1 MLNFYFTNRFYL
13 ALLILAFACFTVE
26 FQGDFIYIV
35 AVLLF
40 LFLGALIYD
49 ILHLF
54 TGGKYIKGIR
64 KVRSQLSLGDYQMV
78 EYELQ
83 NNANRAFSYRLK
95 DYLPYQL
102 NMMKHEISGKLGFN
116 ENLKLETVIK
126 PTQRGEYI
134 FSSLEIFLDGPF
146 KMIERR
152 MILNDQPLTCKVYPS
167 QIQLSKY
174 SLANVKNTQMH
185 YGVKKVRK
193 IGHSYEFDHIKHY
206 VLGDDVRS
214 INWKATSR
222 RNELMIN
229 HYEDEK
235 SQAVYCVLDKSR
247 VMNMPFDNMT
257 LLDYSINAS
266 LVITNNALQYQ
277 DRAGLITF
285 SDVLGK
291 VIPAAKTTKQ
301 LGEINE
307 ALYKQKHRNTEANYE
322 LLHYSI
328 KKLTRKRTLFF
339 LFTNFENMN
348 AMQRQLP
355 ILLRIAKQNLLV
367 LILFKNK
374 ETERFAYNS
383 KGKVNIYEN
392 AVAHKYLSEKERIVK
407 KLRAYGIRCIYTY
420 PEELTINTL
429 NEYIFLKSTGRI

>member
-1 MLNFYFTNRFYL
+1 ML
-13 ALLILAFACFTVE
+13 LLIAFSVFTVQ
-26 FQGDFIYIV
+26 FDSNFIYLV
-35 AVLLF
+35 AILVF
-40 LFLGALIYD
+40 LFLGALVYD

-54 TGGKYIKGIR
+54 TGGQYVEGKRI
-64 KVRSQLSLGDYQMV
+64 VRSQLSLGDEQPVKYYI
-78 EYELQ
+78 E
-83 NNANRAFSYRLK
+83 NKANKSFRYRLK
-95 DYLPYQL
+95 DYLPFQL
-102 NMMKHEISGKLGFN
+102 NMLKHQIKGKMGFY
-116 ENLKLETVIK
+116 ERIELQTIIRPVR
-126 PTQRGEYI
+126 RGEYI
-134 FSSLEIFLDGPF
+134 FDALEIFLEAPF
-146 KMIERR
+146 RMMERR
-152 MILNDQPLTCKVYPS
+152 MVLIDQKQVCNVYPS

-174 SLANVKNTQMH
+174 SLANIKNTQMY

-206 VLGDDVRS
+206 VMGDDVRS

-235 SQAVYCVLDKSR
+235 SQAVYCILDKSR
-247 VMNMPFDNMT
+247 VMNMPFHQMS
-257 LLDYSINAS
+257 LLDYSINAA
-266 LVITNNALQYQ
+266 LVISNNALQYQ

-291 VIPAAKTTKQ
+291 VLPASKSSKQ
-301 LGEINE
+301 LGNINE
-307 ALYKQKHRNTEANYE
+307 ALFKQKHRNTEANYE

-339 LFTNFENMN
+339 LFTNFENQN
-348 AMQRQLP
+348 SLERQLP
-355 ILLRIAKQNLLV
+355 VLLRIAKRNLLV
-367 LILFKNK
+367 LIVFKNK
-374 ETERFAYNS
+374 ETEEFTYQS
-383 KGKVNIYEN
+383 TGKVDVYEN
-392 AVAHKYLSEKERIVK
+392 AVAHKYLSEKERMVK